1 MTPEV
6 RSRAHSTTSSPA
18 VGIKAPPPTPIST
31 AVTSEEAVKL
41 EPIEEDE
48 TDILLKLVDESKL
61 GLGDSKFACK
71 SGLRYPVGEFQPGT
85 LSSTAYSQRTP
96 GRTEFTASTFTPRI
110 KKDVAIDNPP
120 QDYIEGVV
128 SQFQIAHMND
138 FKKDDGPAKEQ
149 GQPSYQLPATASMVF
164 PNPVVAFMTEY
175 EATTPIKIVEK
186 VSQDVNT
193 GESKTSIA
201 SSVAAKDEISPT
213 KTQGAVVST
222 VERKTSGLEEDREH
236 LTHFKSWGKP
246 EARDKPGEQYT

>member
-18 VGIKAPPPTPIST
+18 VGTKAPPPTPIST

-48 TDILLKLVDESKL
+48 TDILLKLADESKL

-85 LSSTAYSQRTP
+85 LSSTAHNQRTP
-96 GRTEFTASTFTPRI
+96 GRTEFTTSTFTPKI
-110 KKDVAIDNPP
+110 KKDMTIENPP

-138 FKKDDGPAKEQ
+138 SKKDDEVAEEQ
-149 GQPSYQLPATASMVF
+149 DQPSNQIPAPTSMVV
-164 PNPVVAFMTEY
+164 PKPVVASMTEY

-193 GESKTSIA
+193 GESKTPITSP
-201 SSVAAKDEISPT
+201 VAAKDETSPS
-213 KTQGAVVST
+213 KTQGAAIST
-222 VERKTSGLEEDREH
+222 VEQKTSDLEEDREH
-236 LTHFKSWGKP
+236 LIHFKSWGKP
-246 EARDKPGEQYT
+246 EARDKPGERCT